1 MNSAIS
7 TCLYMSF
14 WYMCLYIYV
23 RNIFKSE
30 FCLFHRTIYI
40 YIYDTAIY
48 LSNVFVP
55 IYTLPS
61 NVREFQFQYLVLST
75 FYFILATQC
84 GMWDLRSSTRD
95 QTCASPMEVPSPNH
109 WTTNLNSWVWQKWT
123 QHCKARILQ
132 LKINLKNWNQYYLI
146 IFILK
151 TFYFLLTYSGF
162 TILCYF
168 QVYSTVI
175 QLYINIYSFFFGFF
189 SLTDYHKILSTVPCA
204 YSRSLLF
211 ILSACLNFSYSGSV
225 FCCPFTRDNQAASNV
240 FICSELKVSQIKVRA
255 CPQAALN
262 PVGDSLTSKQIIAT

>member
-1 MNSAIS
+1 MNSAIW

-23 RNIFKSE
+23 RNIFRSE
-30 FCLFHRTIYI
+30 FCLFHRTIYS
-40 YIYDTAIY
+40 YIYDTAVY

-61 NVREFQFQYLVLST
+61 NVREFQFQHLVLST

-84 GMWDLRSSTRD
+84 GMWILDPRPGIKL
-95 QTCASPMEVPSPNH
+95 VPLQWKCQVLTIGPP
-109 WTTNLNSWVWQKWT
+109 NLNSWVWQKLT

-146 IFILK
+146 IFIFK
-151 TFYFLLTYSGF
+151 IFCFLLTYSWF

-175 QLYINIYSFFFGFF
+175 QLYKNIYSFFQILFPYRLSQNIEYS
-189 SLTDYHKILSTVPCA
+189 SLCCTVGPCLSYLPFKILA
-204 YSRSLLF
+204 
-211 ILSACLNFSYSGSV
+211 ILV
-225 FCCPFTRDNQAASNV
+225 
-240 FICSELKVSQIKVRA
+240 VSF
-255 CPQAALN
+255 AAL
-262 PVGDSLTSKQIIAT
+262 LLETTKQHQMYSFALN